1 MNYKPNPIDTS
12 DIALGDE
19 FYALMES
26 LAEQVHEV
34 WAKGR
39 VDDGWTYGEVR
50 DDAKKQTPCL
60 VPYSELSENEK
71 EYDRNTAVETL
82 KLIVKL
88 GYEINFKGT
97 ADSSNNRSATF
108 LDPDEAYLLGEEC
121 HKKRDYVNAINY
133 YRIAADKW
141 HLLARC
147 RIGEYYLH
155 GRGVK
160 ADKKRALA
168 ILEPVAKQGIAEAQ
182 YLLGVFYHITSGH
195 LDELKAREMYE
206 LAAKQGHIEAQF
218 SLGNSLEQGYY
229 DTPIN
234 YEEAVKWYSL
244 SAEQGKISAQYSLGF
259 CYEIGRGVEQSIEMA
274 IKWYQKAAKQGFSAA
289 KDRIKALNKK

>member
-1 MNYKPNPIDTS
+1 MYKPNPIDTS
-12 DIALGDE
+12 DITLGDE

-39 VDDGWTYGEVR
+39 ADAGWTFGESR

-60 VPYSELSENEK
+60 VPYSELPENEK

-97 ADSSNNRSATF
+97 AASSNNRSTTF
-108 LDPDEAYLLGEEC
+108 LDPDEAYLLGEEY
-121 HKKRDYVNAINY
+121 HKKRDYENAINY

-160 ADKKRALA
+160 ADKERAFA

-182 YLLGVFYHITSGH
+182 FLLGVFYHITSGH

-206 LAAKQGHIEAQF
+206 LAAKQGHIKAQF
-218 SLGNSLEQGYY
+218 SLGNSFYHGYY
-229 DTPIN
+229 NGAVN
-234 YEEAVKWYSL
+234 YAEAVNWYTI
-244 SAEQGKISAQYSLGF
+244 AANQGEPQAQYELGV
-259 CYEIGRGVEQSIEMA
+259 CYETGRGVKQSTEEA
-274 IKWYQKAAKQGFSAA
+274 ILWYKKAAKQGESFAR
-289 KDRIKALNKK
+289 DRIKTLKGK

>member
-1 MNYKPNPIDTS
+1 MYNPNPIDTS
-12 DIALGDE
+12 DITLGDE
-19 FYALMES
+19 FYALMEN

-39 VDDGWTYGEVR
+39 VDDGWTYGEFR

-88 GYEINFKGT
+88 GYEINFKG
-97 ADSSNNRSATF
+97 ASDSSKIKSTTF
-108 LDPDEAYLLGEEC
+108 LDPDEVYLLGEEC
-121 HKKRDYVNAINY
+121 HKKRDYANAINY

-147 RIGEYYLH
+147 RVGEYYLY

-160 ADKKRALA
+160 SDKERAFA
-168 ILEPVAKQGIAEAQ
+168 ILDSVSKMGIAEAQ
-182 YLLGVFYHITSGH
+182 YLLGVFYHITSEH

-206 LAAKQGHIEAQF
+206 LAAKQGHIKAQF
-218 SLGNSLEQGYY
+218 SLGNSFYHGYY
-229 DTPIN
+229 NGAVN
-234 YEEAVKWYSL
+234 YVEAVKWYTI
-244 SAEQGKISAQYSLGF
+244 AANQGEPQAQYELGV
-259 CYEIGRGVEQSIEMA
+259 CYESGRGINQSIDEA
-274 IKWYQKAAKQGFSAA
+274 ILWYKKAAKQGYSPA
-289 KDRIKALNKK
+289 KNKIKDLKGK